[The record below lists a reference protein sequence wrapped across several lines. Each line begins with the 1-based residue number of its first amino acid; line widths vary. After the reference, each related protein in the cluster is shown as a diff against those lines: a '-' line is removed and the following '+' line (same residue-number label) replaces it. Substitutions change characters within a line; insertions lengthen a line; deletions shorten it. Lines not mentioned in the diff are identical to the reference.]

1 MVPESAGHDSGHGT
15 PKIEVHV
22 QEYSPPIRLIV
33 MPSHTLL
40 SLMFIPGPTK
50 GPHDSST
57 SVASAIV
64 TSLQPLL
71 PPQSSLTF
79 GAAKVA
85 PLHRPCCPAAPPR
98 HF

>member
-15 PKIEVHV
+15 PRIEVHV
-22 QEYSPPIRLIV
+22 QEYISTSIV
-33 MPSHTLL
+33 RSLHTLL
-40 SLMFIPGPTK
+40 SLMFPPGPTK

-79 GAAKVA
+79 GAAKIA